1 MTGLGFVLVRE
12 LVIDMCTEKC
22 NTGVVAIKTLPVTE
36 ARKKLT
42 DLVDKAATQLDEYVI
57 TVKGRPKAVLMS
69 SEEFESWKE
78 TNEILADSE
87 LVKAIRKGG
96 KELAEGKG
104 VPWAEAKREL
114 KI

>member
-1 MTGLGFVLVRE
+1 
-12 LVIDMCTEKC
+12 MCTEKC
-22 NTGVVAIKTLPVTE
+22 NTNVVAIKTLPVTE

-42 DLVDKAATQLDEYVI
+42 DLVNKAANQLDEYVI

-78 TNEILADSE
+78 TNEILADSD
-87 LVKAIRKGG
+87 LVKAIREGG

-104 VPWAEAKREL
+104 IPWDKAKEQL
-114 KI
+114 NL